1 MLKRGEN
8 EKKYIKLTFYLIL
21 CIIIGTRQNLGFK
34 KFLSNSFQIY
44 LYLKVITL
52 KKGYP
57 KNRLI
62 VIPRSKSYIS
72 CQFPNYTIVDNRK
85 KKREKE

>member
-44 LYLKVITL
+44 LYLKFITL
-52 KKGYP
+52 RRGIP
-57 KNRLI
+57 KTVLLSSLDPNPIYHASFLI
-62 VIPRSKSYIS
+62 IL
-72 CQFPNYTIVDNRK
+72 
-85 KKREKE
+85 